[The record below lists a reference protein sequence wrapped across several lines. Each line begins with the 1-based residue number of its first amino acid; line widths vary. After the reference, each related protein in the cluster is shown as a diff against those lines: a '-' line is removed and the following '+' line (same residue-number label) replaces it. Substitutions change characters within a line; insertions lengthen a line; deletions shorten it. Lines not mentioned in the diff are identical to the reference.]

1 MTEDRMTASE
11 RQSLLVLLRQR
22 ERVAKADAA
31 EYAAT
36 LMADF
41 ESKLAAVY
49 QPEDHP
55 IWAQLHE
62 AIDKAVADANVK
74 IAEICRELGVPK
86 KFAPGIRA
94 GWYGRGESA
103 SEKRRAELEQVA
115 QTEIDAR
122 LKKAQ
127 ASITRSSVIAQ
138 ERIITAGLTSEA
150 ARALL
155 AEIPTPQQLLPA
167 LDVGTIER
175 LAGPLR
181 SSGAHE
187 DAG

>member
-1 MTEDRMTASE
+1 MTDDRMTSSE

-41 ESKLAAVY
+41 EAKLAAVY
-49 QPEDHP
+49 APEDHP
-55 IWAQLHE
+55 IWAQMHE
-62 AIDKAVADANVK
+62 AVDKAVAEANVK
-74 IAEICRELGVPK
+74 IAEVCRELGVPK

-103 SEKRRAELEQVA
+103 AKERRAELRRVA
-115 QTEIDAR
+115 TAEVAAR
-122 LKKAQ
+122 IKRAQ
-127 ASITRSSVIAQ
+127 AAIARQSVEAQ

-155 AEIPTPQQLLPA
+155 AEMPTPQQLLPA
-167 LDVGTIER
+167 LDVKAIEQ

-181 SSGAHE
+181 SREA
-187 DAG
+187 DAD